1 MQNRILLVEDDASLN
16 RGISVILK
24 KEGYEV
30 YTAAS
35 IAEAKKLFEENDFAL
50 VISDITLP
58 DGNGLDFGS
67 MVRNNSATYL
77 IYLTVLDKEMDIVN
91 GYDTGADDYITK
103 PFSIQ
108 VLVSKVN
115 AIMRRVQAKEVG
127 RMESDG
133 ITFFLK
139 EMKVMKDKKEVLLS
153 KTELQFLQY
162 LMDNAGQIV
171 TKESILEHIWGVDG
185 QFVDENTVNVNISRL
200 KKKLATNAIS
210 TVRGLGFIWTAN
222 VIRH

>member
-1 MQNRILLVEDDASLN
+1 
-16 RGISVILK
+16 
-24 KEGYEV
+24 
-30 YTAAS
+30 
-35 IAEAKKLFEENDFAL
+35 
-50 VISDITLP
+50 
-58 DGNGLDFGS
+58 
-67 MVRNNSATYL
+67 
-77 IYLTVLDKEMDIVN
+77 
-91 GYDTGADDYITK
+91 
-103 PFSIQ
+103 
-108 VLVSKVN
+108 
-115 AIMRRVQAKEVG
+115 
-127 RMESDG
+127 
-133 ITFFLK
+133 
-139 EMKVMKDKKEVLLS
+139 MKVMKDKKEVLLS